1 MGVNSGKHHSRW
13 LPAVLTILAT
23 AVVVA
28 AGAQN
33 ALVAKELK
41 ADVNRAAGMAYALP
55 VTMKGLKDTPVP
67 GGKQPFYIN
76 HYGCPSSSYLP
87 ETQDYEQ
94 PYATFA
100 RADSLGKLTSLGRDV
115 LRRLDLIRQDARDR
129 AGELSARGARQSRAI
144 MRQLVERFP
153 DAFTEK
159 GYYSGRS
166 VVENRCIL
174 TMEEALAQLSSMK
187 QPLNILGRA
196 TPRERRFMDPQD
208 QELAALSM
216 DSLTRSCYERFV
228 AQNTDDTRLMASL
241 FSDQQYVAGYV
252 DAAALSRQLFRLAGS
267 LQHTDLEGKVRLY
280 DLFTR
285 EEVWRH
291 WRRQNAWNYINYG
304 GCTLNGGTQPYL
316 QRATLRNMIHTGDSM
331 LKRYTPLIHVRYTRE
346 PVVMALASLMEL
358 DDCGV
363 QTGNLDSLE
372 TLGWADYRIA
382 PLGGSIVMIH
392 YRSDRDDPDVLVKV
406 LLNGREARLPVETDC
421 APYYHWQDVKRYYLR
436 KVYRYENMRFN
447 QTDQRR

>member
-1 MGVNSGKHHSRW
+1 MGVNPGKHHSRW

-41 ADVNRAAGMAYALP
+41 ADINRAAGMAYALP

-67 GGKQPFYIN
+67 EGKQPFYIN

-87 ETQDYEQ
+87 ETQDYER

-129 AGELSARGARQSRAI
+129 AGELSAKGARQSRAI

-153 DAFTEK
+153 EAFTEM

-241 FSDQQYVAGYV
+241 FSDLDYVARHV

-304 GCTLNGGTQPYL
+304 ACKLNGGRQPSSQRYL
-316 QRATLRNMIHTGDSM
+316 LRQLIADADSCIR
-331 LKRYTPLIHVRYTRE
+331 LDRPGAQLRFGHETVLLPLIC
-346 PVVMALASLMEL
+346 LI
-358 DDCGV
+358 GV
-363 QTGNLDSLE
+363 NGYNLE
-372 TLGWADYRIA
+372 TDNFDELEQKGWWCSSVFPMGANVQFVFYRA
-382 PLGGSIVMIH
+382 SPKDG
-392 YRSDRDDPDVLVKV
+392 DVLVKV
-406 LLNGREARLPVETDC
+406 LLNEQEATLPIATDC
-421 APYYHWQDVKRYYLR
+421 APYYHWADFRRYCLDKLSVLDNR
-436 KVYRYENMRFN
+436 LAAK
-447 QTDQRR
+447 D